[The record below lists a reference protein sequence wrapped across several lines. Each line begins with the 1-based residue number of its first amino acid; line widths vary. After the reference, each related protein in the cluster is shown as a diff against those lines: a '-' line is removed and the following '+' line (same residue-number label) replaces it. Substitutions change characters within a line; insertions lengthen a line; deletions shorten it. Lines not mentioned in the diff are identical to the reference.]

1 MSRRIEDLHVLLLQ
15 IRREERVRREEH
27 ESFSAYTGLALD
39 QIEILDVFDRPT
51 FPPDV
56 ADDYDALFIGGASEA
71 SVLEPD
77 RYAFVG
83 PAIELLLHCIERGHP
98 VFASCFGF
106 QLSVLALGGDII
118 RDERDFEMGTLPIRL
133 CEASRRDPLF
143 RDVPDGFPAVA
154 VHKERARS
162 TPSGCETLA
171 FTDCCC
177 HAFRVT
183 GKPFWA
189 FQFHPEV
196 DRKRLVE
203 RLTVFKEQYTEGDD
217 HLDEVLSSACE
228 TPESNALPRKFVERV
243 LLGE

>member
-1 MSRRIEDLHVLLLQ
+1 MLHVGTHSSGTC
-15 IRREERVRREEH
+15 R
-27 ESFSAYTGLALD
+27 T
-39 QIEILDVFDRPT
+39 VFPR
-51 FPPDV
+51 
-56 ADDYDALFIGGASEA
+56 S
-71 SVLEPD
+71 
-77 RYAFVG
+77 
-83 PAIELLLHCIERGHP
+83 
-98 VFASCFGF
+98 
-106 QLSVLALGGDII
+106 
-118 RDERDFEMGTLPIRL
+118 
-133 CEASRRDPLF
+133 
-143 RDVPDGFPAVA
+143 
-154 VHKERARS
+154 RS
-162 TPSGCETLA
+162 TRSAQNPRHRAAKPLA